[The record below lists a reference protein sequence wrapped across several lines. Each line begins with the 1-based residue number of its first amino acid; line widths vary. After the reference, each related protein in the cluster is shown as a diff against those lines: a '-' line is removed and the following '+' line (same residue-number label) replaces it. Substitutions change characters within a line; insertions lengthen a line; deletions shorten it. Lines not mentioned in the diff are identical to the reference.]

1 MEYLIE
7 IKDLDFRYEGASEEA
22 LVLKKI
28 NLHIAKGEFV
38 VVAGPN
44 GCGKSTLIRQL
55 NGLLLPTGGKVTV
68 DGLDTSLALNIG
80 KIRRKVGMVFQNP
93 DTQLFAS
100 IVEEDVAFGVEN
112 LGLPRKEIRT
122 RVDLALTALGISEYR
137 GYPPHRLSGGQK
149 QKVAIA
155 GVLAMQPACIVL
167 DEPTSMLDSK
177 GRREVLEAVRT
188 LNQELNITVVY
199 VTHDMSEALWGTRL
213 VAMVD
218 GGIAYNG
225 TPQEFFTS
233 REFLTMVRLQAP
245 PIMELIRGLR
255 AGGIIL
261 PQGIKSAEELVEALC
276 QSN

>member
-1 MEYLIE
+1 MECLIE
-7 IKDLDFRYEGASEEA
+7 INDLDFKYEGAPEDA

-28 NLHIAKGEFV
+28 NLQIAKGEFLV
-38 VVAGPN
+38 IVGPN

-68 DGLDTSLALNIG
+68 DGLDTSLASNTG
-80 KIRRKVGMVFQNP
+80 EIRRQVGMVFQNP

-112 LGLPRKEIRT
+112 MGVPREEIRA
-122 RVDLALTALGISEYR
+122 RVDLALTALGISEYKD
-137 GYPPHRLSGGQK
+137 YPPHRLSGGQK

-155 GVLAMQPACIVL
+155 GVLAMQPTSIVL

-177 GRREVLEAVRT
+177 GRREVLESVRT
-188 LNQELNITVVY
+188 LNKDLGITVVY

-213 VAMVD
+213 VAMIN
-218 GGIAYNG
+218 GQIAYQG
-225 TPQEFFTS
+225 TPQEFFAS
-233 REFLTMVRLQAP
+233 REFLAMVRLEPP
-245 PIMELIRGLR
+245 PITELVQGLR
-255 AGGIIL
+255 AGGISL
-261 PQGIKSAEELVEALC
+261 PEGIKSAEELVEDLC